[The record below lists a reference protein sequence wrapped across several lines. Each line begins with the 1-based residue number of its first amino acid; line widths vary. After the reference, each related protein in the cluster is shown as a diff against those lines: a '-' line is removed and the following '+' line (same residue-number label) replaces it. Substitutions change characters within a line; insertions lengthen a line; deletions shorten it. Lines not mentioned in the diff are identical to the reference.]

1 MCINAAQLQ
10 YAGCTGTG
18 VAISVVQGQ
27 LVLYLDRFDADDV
40 IEVFDPSGALPKNQ
54 DSWR

>member
-27 LVLYLDRFDADDV
+27 LLQGSPLCFVQVDDALH
-40 IEVFDPSGALPKNQ
+40 PHSRSGNSEKNK
-54 DSWR
+54 